1 MNVEELSSLSY
12 RDLQKLAK
20 TKGVKARQ
28 PREALIKAI
37 LESGNVE
44 NIEKAEKG
52 LDETFDA
59 SIVSSIMTDDA
70 KSEIETEPETDEE
83 EKVPEDDSKSGK
95 RQLSERSPP
104 AKGSK
109 SGKRKVSERSPPPK
123 RNTKRR
129 RFAEFYSAP
138 RSSSPISSE
147 RRPSIDE
154 VVIVTPPTK
163 VLNKTIT
170 LDSPAVIVEAETL
183 NTTITVD
190 KISPADKTQT
200 LETKI
205 EDEGEEEILSSGK
218 VATPVRSSGRKKPS
232 LNTTVT
238 VETNVE
244 PEIVEAKVEK
254 MAETQGK
261 VSDRNPRKSSIA
273 GGNRKSILPESVSV
287 LAMKRK
293 SLLGIPL
300 RKSLVGSPGSIRKAR
315 PSVSMSSQKLAFAA
329 KKMVQ
334 LTPLKTDP
342 RKSLA
347 AGSVKKTVE
356 SSKPGNNL

>member
-109 SGKRKVSERSPPPK
+109 SGKRKVSERSPPLK

-205 EDEGEEEILSSGK
+205 EDEREEEILSSGK
-218 VATPVRSSGRKKPS
+218 VATPVRSSGRKKAS
-232 LNTTVT
+232 LNTTIT
-238 VETNVE
+238 VE
-244 PEIVEAKVEK
+244 PEIVKAKVEK
-254 MAETQGK
+254 KVETQGK
-261 VSDRNPRKSSIA
+261 VIDRNPRKSSIA
-273 GGNRKSILPESVSV
+273 GGNRKSILPESVSA

-334 LTPLKTDP
+334 LTPSKTDP